1 MPKST
6 YIYLV
11 TVEDKPVAAFTVK
24 WEMEKWINDN
34 PGNYRRYRMGDGL
47 YKFGCTVHMDRPS
60 KRPVEMDGGE

>member
-1 MPKST
+1 MRKALVARST

-34 PGNYRRYRMGDGL
+34 PGKYRRYRMGDGL
-47 YKFGCTVHMDRPS
+47 YMDRPS
-60 KRPVEMDGGE
+60 KRPVEMDGRE